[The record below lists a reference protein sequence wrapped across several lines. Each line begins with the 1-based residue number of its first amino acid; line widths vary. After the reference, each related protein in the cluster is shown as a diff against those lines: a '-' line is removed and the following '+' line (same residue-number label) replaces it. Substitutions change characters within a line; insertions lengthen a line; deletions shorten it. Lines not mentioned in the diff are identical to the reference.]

1 MITDALR
8 KITWMKILNDRQII
22 EKSLCFWKLI
32 PSLLLR
38 SIHKIYL
45 SINPQKN
52 VFLIPKFNL
61 F

>member
-22 EKSLCFWKLI
+22 VKSLCFWKLI